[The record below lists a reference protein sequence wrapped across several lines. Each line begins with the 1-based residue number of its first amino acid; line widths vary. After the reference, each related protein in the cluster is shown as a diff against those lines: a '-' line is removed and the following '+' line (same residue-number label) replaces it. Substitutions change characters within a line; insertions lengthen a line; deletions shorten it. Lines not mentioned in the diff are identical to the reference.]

1 MLKRIHLVF
10 ALLLV
15 FVLAM
20 SLYSVGMAAEK
31 ITAYVSCDEEIGRQ
45 LITAFT
51 KTTGIQV
58 DWVRLATGEAQA
70 RIAAER
76 NNPQASLWLGGGG
89 VDHIAAKKDG
99 LTTPYLSPVAA
110 KVIPKQFRD
119 KDGYWC
125 GMYTGALCFVY
136 NTQVMADK
144 KLPVPHAWADLIKPI
159 YKGQIQMANP
169 QTSSTS
175 VMVITTMIDVFKG
188 DETKTF
194 NYFKEL
200 NQNISQYAQT
210 GAAPGKNAAIGETPL
225 ALGYAHDQVKLI
237 SQGYPLKIVFPREG
251 TGYEVASM
259 SLIKGGPQVE
269 TAKKLYDWML
279 GKEAAQIMAD
289 NFLTVFA
296 KATLKPGAIPLSKVK
311 VVKQD
316 DEWNGQNKARLVEKW
331 LNEVYKK

>member
-1 MLKRIHLVF
+1 MKRFHVGF
-10 ALLLV
+10 GLLLV
-15 FVLAM
+15 FVLALSFT
-20 SLYSVGMAAEK
+20 SLAAEK
-31 ITAYVSCDEEIGRQ
+31 ITAYASCDEELARQ

-51 KTTGIQV
+51 KSTGIQV

-70 RIAAER
+70 RIAAEK
-76 NNPQASLWLGGGG
+76 NNPQASIWLGGGG

-99 LTTPYLSPVAA
+99 LTTPYFSPAA
-110 KVIPKQFRD
+110 TKVVPKQFRD
-119 KDGYWC
+119 KEGYWC

-136 NTQVMADK
+136 NTEKMAEK
-144 KLPVPHAWADLIKPI
+144 KLPVPKSWADLIKPV

-175 VMVITTMIDVFKG
+175 VTVITTIIDINNG

-194 NYFKEL
+194 NYFKAL
-200 NQNISQYAQT
+200 NKNISQYSQT

-225 ALGYAHDQVKLI
+225 ALGYAHDQIKLI
-237 SQGYPLKIVFPREG
+237 SQGYPLKIAFPKEG

-259 SLIKGGPQVE
+259 SLIKGGPQLE

-279 GKEAAQIMAD
+279 GTDAAKIMAD

-296 KATLKPGAIPLSKVK
+296 KVPLRDGAIPLSKIK

-316 DEWNGQNKARLVEKW
+316 DEWNGQNKNRLVEKW